1 MSFPNPRA
9 SGRIV
14 AVDARSLEDAAFV
27 IAVAR
32 TFATALATALLW
44 TVAGWHPWTMAIAIA
59 LTLALVVELPLC
71 ATIVGRH
78 LAGKPIGL
86 LTACLTAIFLP
97 PASAVLI
104 VITQENP
111 ETKLE
116 NTSAPVDEKG
126 DEDPCRWQCRSK
138 AAV

>member
-1 MSFPNPRA
+1 MSSPETRAPR
-9 SGRIV
+9 RFV
-14 AVDARSLEDAAFV
+14 AVDRQALKDAALV

-71 ATIVGRH
+71 ATIMTRH
-78 LAGKPIGL
+78 SAMAPVGL
-86 LTACLTAIFLP
+86 LTACLTAIFLSP
-97 PASAVLI
+97 TAAVLI
-104 VITQENP
+104 VIAESGP
-111 ETKLE
+111 ETRLE
-116 NTSAPVDEKG
+116 DTPAPADEKG